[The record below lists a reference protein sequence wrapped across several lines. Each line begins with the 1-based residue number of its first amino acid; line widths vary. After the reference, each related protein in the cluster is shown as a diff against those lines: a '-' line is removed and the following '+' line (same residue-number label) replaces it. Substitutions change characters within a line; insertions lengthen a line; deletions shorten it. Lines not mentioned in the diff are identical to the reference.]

1 MERRDFLKL
10 SALASSSLLVPS
22 FLKGMENINLKG
34 SGYKHLVIIQ
44 LSGGNDGLNTVIPFS
59 QSEYYRLRPSVG
71 ITGAKVLKLT
81 QDLGLN
87 PALKGMRALYDNSE
101 LCILNSVGYP
111 NPNRSHFRSMDIWH
125 TGSNSNEYWTSGWLG
140 RYMDSS
146 CSNTYNVVEIDK
158 TLSLAL
164 KGNQKNALA
173 FTNTSDFYKGT
184 REAYM
189 KKLVEKASS
198 ETLGEDNLGYLY
210 KTLIDTSSSA
220 TFLHDKTKTYTS
232 KQAYPRNKL
241 AQKLKTS
248 AELINSGVETK
259 VHYMSHS
266 GFDTHAFQQQKQ
278 GNLLKQYDEAI
289 TAFVKDLKENG
300 TFNDTLIL
308 TFSEFG
314 RRVKENGSKGT
325 DHGTANNLFVIGGNL
340 NKAGFYNSA
349 PDLLSLDGNGDLIHQ
364 LDFRQVYATV
374 IEKWL
379 GADSKKVLGKDFQ
392 SLNFL

>member
-22 FLKGMENINLKG
+22 FLKGMENMNLKD

-87 PALKGMRALYDNSE
+87 PALKGMRALYDNAE

-140 RYMDSS
+140 RFMDSS

-164 KGNQKNALA
+164 KGNQKMHWPSQIPLI
-173 FTNTSDFYKGT
+173 FIK
-184 REAYM
+184 
-189 KKLVEKASS
+189 VQEKP
-198 ETLGEDNLGYLY
+198 T
-210 KTLIDTSSSA
+210 
-220 TFLHDKTKTYTS
+220 
-232 KQAYPRNKL
+232 
-241 AQKLKTS
+241 
-248 AELINSGVETK
+248 
-259 VHYMSHS
+259 
-266 GFDTHAFQQQKQ
+266 
-278 GNLLKQYDEAI
+278 
-289 TAFVKDLKENG
+289 
-300 TFNDTLIL
+300 
-308 TFSEFG
+308 
-314 RRVKENGSKGT
+314 
-325 DHGTANNLFVIGGNL
+325 
-340 NKAGFYNSA
+340 
-349 PDLLSLDGNGDLIHQ
+349 
-364 LDFRQVYATV
+364 
-374 IEKWL
+374 
-379 GADSKKVLGKDFQ
+379 
-392 SLNFL
+392 

>member
-1 MERRDFLKL
+1 M
-10 SALASSSLLVPS
+10 
-22 FLKGMENINLKG
+22 
-34 SGYKHLVIIQ
+34 
-44 LSGGNDGLNTVIPFS
+44 
-59 QSEYYRLRPSVG
+59 
-71 ITGAKVLKLT
+71 
-81 QDLGLN
+81 
-87 PALKGMRALYDNSE
+87 
-101 LCILNSVGYP
+101 
-111 NPNRSHFRSMDIWH
+111 
-125 TGSNSNEYWTSGWLG
+125 
-140 RYMDSS
+140 
-146 CSNTYNVVEIDK
+146 
-158 TLSLAL
+158 
-164 KGNQKNALA
+164 A
-173 FTNTSDFYKGT
+173 FTDTSDFYKGT

-198 ETLGEDNLGYLY
+198 ENLGEDNLGYLY

-340 NKAGFYNSA
+340 KKAGFYNSA